1 MTGLENIDC
10 SDCPKHNGYDCTAH
24 PYQEGCIK
32 DPNNNE
38 WLRSPENP
46 ERRIVL
52 SELIYVTDKEMKQV
66 KDEYDLI
73 THYENMDDQDKLIIT
88 YLAQRFAESPLIK
101 RKNWIEMDNQF

>member
-1 MTGLENIDC
+1 MKDLKNIDC

-52 SELIYVTDKEMKQV
+52 SELIYITDKEMKQV

-88 YLAQRFAESPLIK
+88 YLAQRFAETPLFK
-101 RKNWIEMDNQF
+101 RKSWSDIDKEN